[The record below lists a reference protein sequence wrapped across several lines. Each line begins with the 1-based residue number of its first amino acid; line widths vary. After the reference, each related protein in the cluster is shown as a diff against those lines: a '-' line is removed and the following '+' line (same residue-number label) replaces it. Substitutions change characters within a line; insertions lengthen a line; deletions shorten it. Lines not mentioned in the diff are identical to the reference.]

1 MKQAKGV
8 FESFKLKFEID
19 TTGKQQATSLRTVLN
34 GELELFRKSDNSG
47 PIGQSLESH
56 ILFKVNSISCSVMSD
71 QDQSL
76 DVSGLNERFIL
87 ISPPLSDGNNVEIKY
102 TGDKL
107 STEEL
112 NALRLIAQNI
122 HSIVAQPTS
131 DIDDTFKVTRKDLY
145 GQVDWNWQK
154 KIRNNNVA
162 TYGFYQKTTDV
173 VTVMENWVRD
183 MVWDYEL
190 HENQL
195 SLRGSEKIELFM
207 NKQKIL
213 TIDVYASFAGDKTS
227 NNLSEKEILD
237 QLSVLSNE
245 MLVVGTDRS
254 SLETTTNL
262 SFSDIRKSLLS
273 ADPGPTFYNEV
284 AKVLSI
290 EDVDDSGILNLLSRL
305 RINSSSYKAMVLGLA
320 FSQGEHKKF
329 LLNHL
334 SKISPKQKLDLIPI
348 LAQGP
353 VTDISIV
360 EYLGHMATKTEDRN
374 LKSAAALTLGT
385 TYHRLNSDDMRGVG
399 PDEVFSII
407 ENGLSGSKSANETAI
422 WLSALGNT
430 GEARVV
436 NIVSKYTKHNQ
447 ANVREKAFFALRNV
461 LGEENS
467 SRALEVAKLGLSDSS
482 DRVRKRA
489 AMSAL
494 SIIGGAN
501 LKSEILSELGIEIE
515 RLNAIENSAMVRSVL
530 SKITK
535 RINEK
540 CNTYLF

>member
-1 MKQAKGV
+1 
-8 FESFKLKFEID
+8 
-19 TTGKQQATSLRTVLN
+19 
-34 GELELFRKSDNSG
+34 
-47 PIGQSLESH
+47 
-56 ILFKVNSISCSVMSD
+56 
-71 QDQSL
+71 
-76 DVSGLNERFIL
+76 
-87 ISPPLSDGNNVEIKY
+87 
-102 TGDKL
+102 
-107 STEEL
+107 
-112 NALRLIAQNI
+112 
-122 HSIVAQPTS
+122 
-131 DIDDTFKVTRKDLY
+131 
-145 GQVDWNWQK
+145 
-154 KIRNNNVA
+154 
-162 TYGFYQKTTDV
+162 
-173 VTVMENWVRD
+173 
-183 MVWDYEL
+183 
-190 HENQL
+190 
-195 SLRGSEKIELFM
+195 
-207 NKQKIL
+207 
-213 TIDVYASFAGDKTS
+213 
-227 NNLSEKEILD
+227 
-237 QLSVLSNE
+237 

-290 EDVDDSGILNLLSRL
+290 EDVDDSEILNLLSRL

-320 FSQGEHKKF
+320 FSQGEHKKY

-334 SKISPKQKLDLIPI
+334 SKISPKQKLALIPI

-353 VTDISIV
+353 MTDISIV
-360 EYLGHMATKTEDRN
+360 EYLGDTATKTEDRN

-447 ANVREKAFFALRNV
+447 VNVREKAFFALRNV

-540 CNTYLF
+540 M